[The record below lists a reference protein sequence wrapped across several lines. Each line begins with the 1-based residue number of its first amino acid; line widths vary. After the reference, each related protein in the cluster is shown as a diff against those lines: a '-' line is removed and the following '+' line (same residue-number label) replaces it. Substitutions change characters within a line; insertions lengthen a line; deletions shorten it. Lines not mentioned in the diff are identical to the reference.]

1 MKPGGAIARSIKEA
15 EKSGWKLSGVCY
27 RSYEHWMRKQV
38 ASSSTTFSGKT
49 QTGEGGMADGLSFG
63 SPAYVSRR
71 WRIFR
76 HAAGRT
82 IKRKPR
88 QQMLAGFI

>member
-49 QTGEGGMADGLSFG
+49 QTGEGE
-63 SPAYVSRR
+63 
-71 WRIFR
+71 
-76 HAAGRT
+76 GRT
-82 IKRKPR
+82 ACRPARLITFRSVGAYSDT
-88 QQMLAGFI
+88 QLAGQLK